1 MQNLGKSLVLWENS
15 KLAIIQHYCH
25 FRHIAMPYILFNMP
39 GMMPGQAKPS
49 QAKQAWENTTN
60 IQIR

>member
-49 QAKQAWENTTN
+49 LAKPSRLGK
-60 IQIR
+60 IPQIYK